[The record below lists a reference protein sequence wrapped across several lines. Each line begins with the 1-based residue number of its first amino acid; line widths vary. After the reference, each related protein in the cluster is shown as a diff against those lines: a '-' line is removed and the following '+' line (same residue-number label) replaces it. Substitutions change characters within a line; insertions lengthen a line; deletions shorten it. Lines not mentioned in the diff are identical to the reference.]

1 MQDEVAATRSQAV
14 MYRES
19 IHALK
24 GLLLDDS
31 SGGTAAAKVLLKG
44 PTGTGKSVALAAIV
58 EWARACGW

>member
-1 MQDEVAATRSQAV
+1 

-31 SGGTAAAKVLLKG
+31 SVGTAAAKVLLKG